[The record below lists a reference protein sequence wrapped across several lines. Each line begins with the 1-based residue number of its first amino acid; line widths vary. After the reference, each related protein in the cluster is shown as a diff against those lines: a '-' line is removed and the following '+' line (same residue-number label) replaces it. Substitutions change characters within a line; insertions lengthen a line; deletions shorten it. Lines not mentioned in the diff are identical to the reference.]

1 MGSTLFF
8 FDTNMKEFTYL
19 NLHTVYKCTGNYI
32 NEETGS
38 DGDCCFRKIFHYRSG
53 LNGKDD
59 VKENYVITTYK
70 GLWKTANNE
79 GNKNNLCLF
88 SKEEIEKH
96 LNFVVSNIFPFKYKV
111 DEIEKSCD
119 KHIYNINLD
128 IEGNFLYHKFIL
140 TWTRYLYEFPTCML
154 MKDAYRL
161 AKCPEF
167 KFINIFDL
175 YNIVS
180 GCYSKDNYKT
190 DQTLSRG
197 GKMMSY
203 RELRARLLE
212 LEPSGGNSNIL
223 SKIYNGRHTYIENLL
238 EFSYKKEYNDI
249 EYWESPSEF
258 EYRKSKYL
266 NELKRRKHA

>member
-1 MGSTLFF
+1 
-8 FDTNMKEFTYL
+8 
-19 NLHTVYKCTGNYI
+19 
-32 NEETGS
+32 
-38 DGDCCFRKIFHYRSG
+38 
-53 LNGKDD
+53 
-59 VKENYVITTYK
+59 
-70 GLWKTANNE
+70 
-79 GNKNNLCLF
+79 
-88 SKEEIEKH
+88 
-96 LNFVVSNIFPFKYKV
+96 
-111 DEIEKSCD
+111 
-119 KHIYNINLD
+119 
-128 IEGNFLYHKFIL
+128 
-140 TWTRYLYEFPTCML
+140 ML

-212 LEPSGGNSNIL
+212 LERYGGESNIL
-223 SKIYNGRHTYIENLL
+223 REIYGDEWVSRANSL
-238 EFSYKKEYNDI
+238 EFSNNREYNDI

>member
-32 NEETGS
+32 NEKTGS
-38 DGDCCFRKIFHYRSG
+38 DGDYCFRKIFHCRYG

-70 GLWKTANNE
+70 GLWKTADSE
-79 GNKNNLCLF
+79 GHKNNFCLF

-212 LEPSGGNSNIL
+212 LERYGGESNIL
-223 SKIYNGRHTYIENLL
+223 REIYGDEWVSRANSL
-238 EFSYKKEYNDI
+238 EFSNNREYNDI